1 MQASIVKIEQKRNR
15 GRPKTMATP
24 VMVRVLP
31 DQLEALDEWIGRQPK
46 KLGRPEAIRQLI
58 NESLAAAT
66 KRAAR

>member
-1 MQASIVKIEQKRNR
+1 
-15 GRPKTMATP
+15 MATP